1 MSIDASAAIFD
12 MRCSVVAFFA
22 TGKGDS
28 MSSLI
33 DLCAEIEA
41 EEAEKRQQQQQEKT
55 TDAAENGKKI

>member
-1 MSIDASAAIFD
+1 
-12 MRCSVVAFFA
+12 
-22 TGKGDS
+22 

-33 DLCAEIEA
+33 DLCAEIEV

>member
-22 TGKGDS
+22 TVKGDS
-28 MSSLI
+28 MSSMI
-33 DLCAEIEA
+33 DLCAVVEA
-41 EEAEKRQQQQQEKT
+41 EEAEKRKQQQEKT